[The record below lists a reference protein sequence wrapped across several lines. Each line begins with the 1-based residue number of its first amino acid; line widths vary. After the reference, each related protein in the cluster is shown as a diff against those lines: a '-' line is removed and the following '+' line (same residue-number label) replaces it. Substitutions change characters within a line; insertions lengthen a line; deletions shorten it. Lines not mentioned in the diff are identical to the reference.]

1 MPTKGYQTYH
11 GRTPRWKKVIMI
23 LLVIIL
29 IAACGV
35 LLLQKYQVFDGNGVH
50 LALPGKEETS
60 SAEPEGGEQSQQPGE
75 VIIDEPEQRTAV
87 LRGRSFDAA
96 ALQNETF
103 AALQEALEQQN
114 TETAFRAAH
123 TLKGVAVNLGFTRL
137 YHAAA
142 ALTEVLRAAKL
153 AEAAPLLAETE
164 TAYRKIINAISALTS
179 D

>member
-1 MPTKGYQTYH
+1 MTIKEFYAQIGEDDQDVVKRL
-11 GRTPRWKKVIMI
+11 GSEALIRRLI
-23 LLVIIL
+23 LKFP
-29 IAACGV
+29 
-35 LLLQKYQVFDGNGVH
+35 QD
-50 LALPGKEETS
+50 
-60 SAEPEGGEQSQQPGE
+60 
-75 VIIDEPEQRTAV
+75 
-87 LRGRSFDAA
+87 
-96 ALQNETF
+96 ETF
-103 AALQEALEQQN
+103 AVLQEALKQQN

-142 ALTEVLRAAKL
+142 ALTEVLRTAKL

>member
-1 MPTKGYQTYH
+1 MTIKEFYAQIGEDDQDVVKRL
-11 GRTPRWKKVIMI
+11 GSEALIRRLI
-23 LLVIIL
+23 LKFP
-29 IAACGV
+29 
-35 LLLQKYQVFDGNGVH
+35 QD
-50 LALPGKEETS
+50 
-60 SAEPEGGEQSQQPGE
+60 
-75 VIIDEPEQRTAV
+75 
-87 LRGRSFDAA
+87 
-96 ALQNETF
+96 ETF

-142 ALTEVLRAAKL
+142 ALTEVLRAAK
-153 AEAAPLLAETE
+153 AAPLLAETE

>member
-1 MPTKGYQTYH
+1 MTIKEFYAQIGEDDQDVVKRL
-11 GRTPRWKKVIMI
+11 GSEALIRRLI
-23 LLVIIL
+23 LKFP
-29 IAACGV
+29 
-35 LLLQKYQVFDGNGVH
+35 QD
-50 LALPGKEETS
+50 
-60 SAEPEGGEQSQQPGE
+60 
-75 VIIDEPEQRTAV
+75 
-87 LRGRSFDAA
+87 
-96 ALQNETF
+96 ETF

-114 TETAFRAAH
+114 TETACRAAH

-142 ALTEVLRAAKL
+142 ALTEVLREAKL